1 MQSFLKDKN
10 YIVTGASRGIG
21 LAAARSLGR
30 RGARVALIGRDTAAL
45 DKAAAEIGGGAL
57 PMAVDLADRDALF
70 AAVDRAAE
78 AFGGLDGIINNAGMA
93 LAGRIEQLRPED
105 VHQQLSINF
114 LAQVYG
120 CQAAIPHLRRRGRGR
135 IVNVSSVTVR
145 ALDEFA
151 YISIYSS
158 TKAAIERFTLE
169 LRQEVKNDNISV
181 TLFSPGS
188 TASSFG
194 SGWEPEIAAQAF
206 SEWLSR
212 APTYDGSMSPEVVG
226 EAMINILELPD
237 GIVFNF
243 AELSPNMIT
252 PRQKTLVDYADR
264 ADNP

>member
-1 MQSFLKDKN
+1 MHSFLKDKN

-30 RGARVALIGRDTAAL
+30 RGARVALIGRDMAAL

-70 AAVDRAAE
+70 AAVNRAAE

-105 VHQQLSINF
+105 VNQLLTVNF

-120 CQAAIPHLRRRGRGR
+120 CQAAIPHLRRRGGGR

-169 LRQEVKNDNISV
+169 LRQEVKHDNISV

-237 GIVFNF
+237 GVVFNF

-264 ADNP
+264 RDNP